1 MSPDSAL
8 RPALPSQWPSLSS
21 TIRQNIQWWLGPS
34 PRRNEG
40 NSPHWNG
47 ETFPCMEDYSTLILP
62 MFQFQ
67 SQILWSISIDINP
80 IILRRRVL
88 LSLDNHENWKWLNR
102 VFCPQQNDTWQNY
115 LLQWCW
121 GCPRAAKQFAC
132 LGSCAHVVGCCWW
145 NKILLVTVAL
155 WEMFRHS
162 NRRRSEQNKLP
173 SHQRTKTP
181 NREGHFP
188 LKLGDSQVLCW
199 LWGRWYPGE
208 VLTFTPFPE
217 HHHGTCYTYTILHA
231 HTNRWTYVWSVYTG
245 IYTTKT
251 SGEQ

>member
-1 MSPDSAL
+1 MHGGLFNID
-8 RPALPSQWPSLSS
+8 PS
-21 TIRQNIQWWLGPS
+21 NV
-34 PRRNEG
+34 
-40 NSPHWNG
+40 
-47 ETFPCMEDYSTLILP
+47 
-62 MFQFQ
+62 
-67 SQILWSISIDINP
+67 SISIPNFYDRYPLISNP

-102 VFCPQQNDTWQNY
+102 VFCPTARWYMAKTISCSGVGDAQE
-115 LLQWCW
+115 LQKTIRLFRILRARCW
-121 GCPRAAKQFAC
+121 
-132 LGSCAHVVGCCWW
+132 L
-145 NKILLVTVAL
+145 LLVKQDSAGHCGA
-155 WEMFRHS
+155 MRKCFRHS
-162 NRRRSEQNKLP
+162 NRRRFGAKTSLP
-173 SHQRTKTP
+173 SHQRNKGP
-181 NREGHFP
+181 QNREGHFP